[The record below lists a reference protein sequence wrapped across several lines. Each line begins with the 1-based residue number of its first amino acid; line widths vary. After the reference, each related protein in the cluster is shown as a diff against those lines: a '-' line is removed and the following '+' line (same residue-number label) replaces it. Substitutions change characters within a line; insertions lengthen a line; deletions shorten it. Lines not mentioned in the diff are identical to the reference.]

1 MRERGDMAL
10 LAAAL
15 ATRVDSLV
23 PSLLP
28 NARRDGKHWK
38 VGGLGGEAGQ
48 SLCITRTGAHAG
60 TWSDFNPT
68 HARASGD
75 MLHLVAEVLHG
86 GDLKQAADWARKYCG
101 LGNLTDDEARRIRER
116 DEAQARRMA
125 AEEAQ
130 DKAKRA
136 ARALELWDK
145 GKPFAG
151 SPAEEY
157 LRARAINITGLG
169 RAPACLRFEPACF
182 NSVLERRLPAM
193 LAFVVDGARP
203 RHMAT
208 HRTFL
213 GQDEAG
219 RWIKNPR
226 LDKKGQKTTLGSY
239 KGGHIPLWRG
249 KHDCPMHAA
258 PPGEWIAVA
267 EGIEDALSIAVQKP
281 ELRCISYLAMG
292 NLGHLLLPEQVGGL
306 MIAADNDPTDDALNR
321 QLEALNQRGI
331 AYQLI
336 RAPAPHKDMNDWLRA
351 SMAEQGLPYWP
362 MGAAHG

>member
-1 MRERGDMAL
+1 MRERGDMNM

-23 PSLLP
+23 PSLLT

-38 VGGLGGEAGQ
+38 VGSLGGEAGA
-48 SLCITRTGAHAG
+48 SLCITRTGSHAG
-60 TWSDFNPT
+60 TWTDFNPT
-68 HARASGD
+68 HGRASGD

-86 GDLKQAADWARKYCG
+86 GDLKKAADFARDYCG
-101 LGNLTDDEARRIRER
+101 LDSISDDDARRIRER

-125 AEEAQ
+125 AEDAQ

-136 ARALELWDK
+136 ARALELWEK

-157 LRARAINITGLG
+157 LRARAINIVGRG
-169 RAPACLRFEPACF
+169 RAPACLRFEQSCYS
-182 NSVLERRLPAM
+182 SVLARRVPAM
-193 LAFVVDGARP
+193 LAFVVNGAQP

-213 GQDEAG
+213 GQDENG
-219 RWIKNPR
+219 VWVKNPK
-226 LDKKGQKTTLGSY
+226 LGKKEQKTTLGSY

-258 PPGEWIAVA
+258 PAGEWIAVA
-267 EGIEDALSIAVQKP
+267 EGIEDALSVAVQMP
-281 ELRCISYLAMG
+281 EMRCISYLAMG

-321 QLEALNQRGI
+321 QLEALSQRGI

-336 RAPAPHKDMNDWLRA
+336 RAPHPHKDMNDWLRA
-351 SMAEQGLPYWP
+351 SITAQGLPYWP
-362 MGAAHG
+362 MGGDHG